1 MRVLLVE
8 SSKASQSDSLYSQ
21 IKEQGYSIDL
31 AHSPADAA
39 QQCTSRW
46 PGCVVINM
54 VVGSLDLEAIQRAL
68 LETHLDI
75 PKLIVDT
82 GATQNPMVDVTPL
95 SELNERI
102 DDVKNRRAARYLD
115 LGNMVLDTQERL
127 ILRGGQVYSLT
138 PKEMKLLLL
147 LVNHRDEVLSRKL
160 IMQQVWETDYMG
172 DTRTLDVHIRWL
184 REKIEVN
191 PSRPLQLHTI
201 RGVGYRLVIESE
213 AGRRSIVFSVTKAP
227 YRCFLI

>member
-8 SSKASQSDSLYSQ
+8 SSKASRSNSLYSQ

-39 QQCTSRW
+39 QQCATRW

-54 VVGSLDLEAIQRAL
+54 VVGNLDLEAIKRAL

-82 GATQNPMVDVTPL
+82 EVAQRSMVDVTPL
-95 SELNERI
+95 SELIEKI
-102 DDVKNRRAARYLD
+102 ADVKNRWGGRYLD

-147 LVNHRDEVLSRKL
+147 LVNHRDEVLSRKM
-160 IMQQVWETDYMG
+160 IMQQVWDTDYMG

-191 PSRPLQLHTI
+191 PSRPLHLQTI

-213 AGRRSIVFSVTKAP
+213 AS
-227 YRCFLI
+227 